1 MRPLSAG
8 KAWRTITAGNGPLQA
23 LLGVIG
29 IHHSI
34 SASNWAVWLTFCYLW
49 LPFAI
54 LPLFAAI
61 ERLPG
66 SLMEASSD
74 LGARNGRLELTE
86 GDARVLIGARD
97 EDLVRPPP
105 RVLLEQRVDV
115 DVRVRFLAHRGRY
128 CSEDG
133 GDVKESGRGA
143 R

>member
-1 MRPLSAG
+1 EDLAHVLL
-8 KAWRTITAGNGPLQA
+8 AD
-23 LLGVIG
+23 LGVDRVHDHAG
-29 IHHSI
+29 TQRAPEDHQRLDRVLGEYG
-34 SASNWAVWLTFCYLW
+34 NAVAVGDALTDQKV
-49 LPFAI
+49 
-54 LPLFAAI
+54 
-61 ERLPG
+61 G
-66 SLMEASSD
+66 EAP
-74 LGARNGRLELTE
+74 AQRLELTE